1 MRKKK
6 KIAALAMSLCF
17 AFLSVVGC
25 TNKSSTDSTTEGVA
39 TAEVTEQ
46 AAITTEAVT
55 TLASDDKKAT
65 TEGNRDEEQGNE
77 SSETKKDASGSRP
90 TSEETANTN
99 ETNAEGTKEPVTF
112 EDIDTNSALTGFLNM
127 MEGVDAV
134 KMKFEMNMN
143 VANAYP
149 GEWSLGGTDGIVKLI
164 LDCQWDIDRMIA
176 DGSVYMTVDTDTV
189 KFNDELLRFAVD
201 RQETQIATKL
211 PDLLADLLGGSEQID
226 VMLSQF
232 GAQVTFADL
241 QRVCNFTIPMGS
253 AVLNSVKV
261 DETARGF
268 VLEYLTRLLN
278 EVDARSITGSGNDIT
293 MEINGAF
300 LSSLLR
306 SAAKNTKDSDYEF
319 FFKYLQESGTPSYN
333 EAEFKAAIDR
343 LSEQINKGLTRA
355 GSLMTFSPEDL
366 LDFADQLYEVISD
379 EIGTGMY
386 ADESEMQQMIRSMFQ
401 EASEHMATR
410 DAYEKVVA
418 EYDQELS
425 TVFKDG
431 CPKIR
436 IRYDDKAKS
445 AEITASFVITDEA
458 TGEKID
464 LNCALNME
472 KTTVELR
479 KIPDTVE
486 LSEVVY
492 VGCKLYTALQ
502 NLMGPMMGL
511 DMSGFDIRSSFSL
524 N

>member
-1 MRKKK
+1 MKKMK
-6 KIAALAMSLCF
+6 KIAALSMSLCF

-25 TNKSSTDSTTEGVA
+25 TNKSSTDSTTEDAVTTVA
-39 TAEVTEQ
+39 TEQ
-46 AAITTEAVT
+46 AATTTEAVT
-55 TLASDDKKAT
+55 TFAQDDTKAT
-65 TEGNRDEEQGNE
+65 AAGNQEDAHGNVP
-77 SSETKKDASGSRP
+77 SETKKDASGSRP

-99 ETNAEGTKEPVTF
+99 ETTPGGSKVPVTF

-164 LDCQWDIDRMIA
+164 VDCQWDIDRMIA
-176 DGSVYMTVDTDTV
+176 DGSLYMTVDTDTV

-201 RQETQIATKL
+201 QQETQIATKL

-232 GAQVTFADL
+232 GTQVTFADL
-241 QRVCNFTIPMGS
+241 QRVSNFSIPVGT
-253 AVLNSVKV
+253 AVLNPMKV
-261 DETARGF
+261 DEDARGF
-268 VLEYLTRLLN
+268 VLEYMTRLLN
-278 EVDARSITGSGNDIT
+278 EVDARSITGSGDDIT
-293 MEINGAF
+293 VEINGAF

-333 EAEFKAAIDR
+333 EVEFKAAVDR
-343 LSEQINKGLTRA
+343 LSDQINKGLKKA
-355 GSLMTFSPEDL
+355 GSLMSFSSEDL
-366 LDFADQLYEVISD
+366 LDFADQLYNELSD
-379 EIGTGMY
+379 DFGTGMF
-386 ADESEMQQMIRSMFQ
+386 ADENEMQQMIRGIFDD
-401 EASEHMATR
+401 ASEHMATR
-410 DAYEKVVA
+410 EAYEKVVA
-418 EYDQELS
+418 EYDKELS

-431 CPKIR
+431 NPKIR

-445 AEITASFVITDEA
+445 AEITAVFAITDEA

-464 LNCALNME
+464 LNCALNLE
-472 KTTVELR
+472 KTTVQLQ
-479 KIPDTVE
+479 KIRDTVE